1 MALRPSPPLLTASL
15 CGGPLLSLGPMS
27 ALGWGMPACAVL
39 AMCTN
44 KQATMA

>member
-1 MALRPSPPLLTASL
+1 MALRPSPPLLAASL
-15 CGGPLLSLGPMS
+15 CSGPLPSLGPVS
-27 ALGWGMPACAVL
+27 ALTWGTPACAVL

>member
-1 MALRPSPPLLTASL
+1 MARRPSPPLLAASL
-15 CGGPLLSLGPMS
+15 CGGPLPSLGPVS